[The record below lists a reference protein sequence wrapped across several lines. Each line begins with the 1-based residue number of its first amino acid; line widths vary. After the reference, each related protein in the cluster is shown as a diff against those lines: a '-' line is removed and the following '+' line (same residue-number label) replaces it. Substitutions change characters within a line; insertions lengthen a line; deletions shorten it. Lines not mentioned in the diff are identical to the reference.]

1 MNNNDQMLSNV
12 NNNNIS
18 ESQEKKEEFPQVTNN
33 EQALNAITQ
42 EVIHSEKKELE
53 QNAPKNIIE
62 DESLELLKT
71 LVPNTMLP
79 QSVYYPG
86 QTEPKT
92 PSTEYIDSPKKKDIH
107 FSHLISTIHFNA
119 DTIIYDL
126 GIVGNLL
133 VIVGDQFLKVYNI
146 ENNEL
151 LSSYIIPKENLYC
164 ISLTIHN
171 NEPIVAIGGQ
181 LLVIRIINLS
191 NQKELRQLIGHK
203 NEIYDLKFNPK
214 NSSLLL
220 SASKDTS
227 VRLWNWETSDQI
239 CIFGGPLG
247 HIAEVL
253 AIEWH
258 ASGDYFASSGI
269 DNCVKL
275 WSLIPKIKEKISN
288 TMEKIPIKTLIKTSP
303 FFSCNTI
310 HDNYIDCIRFNGNFL
325 ITKSVDGVIKE
336 WLPLFNKEGDSY
348 YLINTFSYI
357 TKDKIWYIKF
367 AFDIENNIIMI
378 GNEFGRVHMFKVPD
392 SADINE
398 EEDSSP
404 YDTIDTRTETIIRSI
419 VYSNE
424 YNICAYAS
432 NKGDVIINKLN
443 IDS

>member
-1 MNNNDQMLSNV
+1 MKHICIKYDTNCV

-42 EVIHSEKKELE
+42 EVIQSEEKKLE
-53 QNAPKNIIE
+53 QNAPKNIFE

-71 LVPNTMLP
+71 LVPNTLLP

-164 ISLTIHN
+164 ISLTINN

-191 NQKELRQLIGHK
+191 GVEYIAAFEKYR
-203 NEIYDLKFNPK
+203 YY
-214 NSSLLL
+214 
-220 SASKDTS
+220 TY
-227 VRLWNWETSDQI
+227 VET
-239 CIFGGPLG
+239 
-247 HIAEVL
+247 
-253 AIEWH
+253 
-258 ASGDYFASSGI
+258 
-269 DNCVKL
+269 K
-275 WSLIPKIKEKISN
+275 
-288 TMEKIPIKTLIKTSP
+288 
-303 FFSCNTI
+303 
-310 HDNYIDCIRFNGNFL
+310 NGNG
-325 ITKSVDGVIKE
+325 S
-336 WLPLFNKEGDSY
+336 WQCY
-348 YLINTFSYI
+348 
-357 TKDKIWYIKF
+357 
-367 AFDIENNIIMI
+367 
-378 GNEFGRVHMFKVPD
+378 
-392 SADINE
+392 
-398 EEDSSP
+398 
-404 YDTIDTRTETIIRSI
+404 TECI
-419 VYSNE
+419 
-424 YNICAYAS
+424 
-432 NKGDVIINKLN
+432 
-443 IDS
+443 